1 MKMNDK
7 YTTENFISDKLTR
20 MQLSSLRK
28 SKGLTQK
35 DIQESTGLSLTC
47 ISNIESGEGTS
58 PTLKSIVKYLD
69 AIGYEMTFKKKDF
82 Q

>member
-1 MKMNDK
+1 MNND

-20 MQLSSLRK
+20 MQLVNLRK
-28 SKGLTQK
+28 SKGFTQK

-47 ISNIESGEGTS
+47 ISNIEKGEKTS

-69 AIGYEMTFKKKDF
+69 ALGYEMTFKEKKG
-82 Q
+82 